1 MCELTLESPLR
12 MSNFDLKN
20 WVSERWRW
28 WVYIHSSPRYSALS
42 LFWKAITFSS
52 KLFTLTHGLP
62 DSVSQALWIP
72 WSQGISLIQQSP
84 PYLKFFQ
91 IPSQLWSR
99 RRWSFLWQSV
109 RRLTL
114 HHNAYVTHI
123 TLSHHIGILSPHII
137 TRGRR
142 GSTIQYIL
150 RERPYLHNFIKV
162 YCYNCFYFITVDF
175 LLCLINK

>member
-1 MCELTLESPLR
+1 MWELTLESPLR

-84 PYLKFFQ
+84 LIWNFFRS
-91 IPSQLWSR
+91 PVNCGPEGDDPFSD
-99 RRWSFLWQSV
+99 SV